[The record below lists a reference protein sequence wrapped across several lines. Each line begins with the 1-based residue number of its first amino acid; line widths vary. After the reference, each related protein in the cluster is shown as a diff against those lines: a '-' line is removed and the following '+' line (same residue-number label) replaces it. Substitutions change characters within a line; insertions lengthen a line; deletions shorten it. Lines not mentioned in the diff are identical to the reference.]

1 MSNKQL
7 NIDASPRCYSQILIY
22 KNKALVEN
30 DTKTKY
36 KWIHI
41 SIIKQI
47 LLSKKIDCSKSE
59 KKKKKKNEEEEEE
72 EEGCVCVEVRTCMRN
87 HKNRIET
94 KNTNTQ
100 VCNTDLC
107 FLLSSFSHANH
118 PYSSHKILSK
128 TLSENSHRLHSS
140 SNFIGLYIRV
150 CVCVST
156 QFGIIT

>member
-1 MSNKQL
+1 MIQRL
-7 NIDASPRCYSQILIY
+7 NINGSTYLLLNRYYCPKKLI
-22 KNKALVEN
+22 V
-30 DTKTKY
+30 
-36 KWIHI
+36 
-41 SIIKQI
+41 QRV
-47 LLSKKIDCSKSE
+47 
-59 KKKKKKNEEEEEE
+59 KKKKKKMKKKKKKK
-72 EEGCVCVEVRTCMRN
+72 GVCVCVCVEVRTCMRN

-156 QFGIIT
+156 